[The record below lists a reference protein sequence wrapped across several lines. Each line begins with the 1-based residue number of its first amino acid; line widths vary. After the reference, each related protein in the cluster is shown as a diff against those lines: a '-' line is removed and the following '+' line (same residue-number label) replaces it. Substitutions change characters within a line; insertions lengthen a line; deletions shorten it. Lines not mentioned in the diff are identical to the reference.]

1 MRWCRRS
8 RAPPVVPALW
18 RYAEL
23 REQVMEAGRLITAE
37 EAERRV
43 LILENPALRGQSC
56 ITQSLYAGLQL
67 ILPGEVAPAH
77 RHAQSALRL
86 VLDGEG
92 AYTAVDG
99 ERTTMRRG
107 DFIITPAWTWHD
119 HGNPGDQ
126 PVVWLDGLDIPLVR
140 FLDAGFAEKS
150 EQAYAAAAAA
160 RRRCAR
166 ALRLEH
172 GAGGLRTRRRRTRR
186 ACSSIRSSAR
196 AQALLGI
203 AHGTPDA
210 HFGFKLRYVNPA
222 TGASPMP
229 TIGAFAQWLPAG
241 FETEP
246 YRSTDGTV
254 LRVPGRRR
262 RGVGGRRKLALR
274 RERCLRRAVVAPR
287 CACAPADDAAVQLLR
302 PPGAA
307 GPRTVARAAPVNH
320 FIFTTQ
326 DLAAMEYAVAPPT
339 LAHTHHRRARRA
351 LPGQPR
357 LLRRPQLRRPCAR
370 DGQGPRPRSRRSSS

>member
-1 MRWCRRS
+1 MNESRRAYYERIGQHS
-8 RAPPVVPALW
+8 MTPLWEVLGALVPPAPRTPVVPALW

-23 REQVMEAGRLITAE
+23 RDQVMEAGALITAE

-67 ILPGEVAPAH
+67 ILPGEIAPAH

-119 HGNPGDQ
+119 HGNLGEQ

-140 FLDAGFAEKS
+140 FLDAGFAEKTEAAVQQPLRPEGDALARYGSNMVPVDFHQTPS
-150 EQAYAAAAAA
+150 EPTRVFVYPF
-160 RRRCAR
+160 
-166 ALRLEH
+166 E
-172 GAGGLRTRRRRTRR
+172 RTR
-186 ACSSIRSSAR
+186 AS
-196 AQALLGI
+196 LLGI
-203 AHGTPDA
+203 AQGTPDA

-241 FETEP
+241 FETQP
-246 YRSTDGTV
+246 YRSTDGSVYVCLEGEGEASIGEQSWRFAENDVFVVPSWHT
-254 LRVPGRRR
+254 LR
-262 RGVGGRRKLALR
+262 L
-274 RERCLRRAVVAPR
+274 
-287 CACAPADDAAVQLLR
+287 
-302 PPGAA
+302 
-307 GPRTVARAAPVNH
+307 RAARDTLLFSYSDRPV
-320 FIFTTQ
+320 Q
-326 DLAAMEYAVAPPT
+326 QVLGLWRE
-339 LAHTHHRRARRA
+339 
-351 LPGQPR
+351 QR
-357 LLRRPQLRRPCAR
+357 L
-370 DGQGPRPRSRRSSS
+370 